1 MALLD
6 YPNTFFALFN
16 DDDRLA
22 ILAQDLTPTS
32 GERVREKWDTYQD
45 DTVTNGLRITFHSKY
60 EEVTAMSNDLKS
72 HAGLDSGLHNAV
84 VCYVKSRLFEDVG
97 DLQKA
102 QYFRAMYENKV
113 KKYPSRRSG
122 IRTLS
127 VTKL

>member
-6 YPNTFFALFN
+6 YPNNYFSWYN

-32 GERVREKWDTYQD
+32 GERVKEKWDTYQE
-45 DTVTNGLRITFHSKY
+45 DTVVNGIRITFHSKY

-72 HAGLDSGLHNAV
+72 HSGLDSGLHNAV
-84 VCYVKSRLFEDVG
+84 VCYVKSRLFEDMG
-97 DLQKA
+97 DLEKA
-102 QYFRAMYENKV
+102 QYFRVMYENKV

>member
-6 YPNTFFALFN
+6 YPNTYFAWFN

>member
-6 YPNTFFALFN
+6 YPNTYFAWFN

-84 VCYVKSRLFEDVG
+84 VCYVKARLLEDAG